1 MKYKVTLIIEEN
13 YGDPKHWDW
22 DNLLDVG
29 GHSSVEVVS
38 TEELED

>member
-13 YGDPKHWDW
+13 YGDPKHWDG

-29 GHSSVEVVS
+29 GDSSVEVVS
-38 TEELED
+38 TEELEY

>member
-13 YGDPKHWDW
+13 YGDPKDWDW
-22 DNLLDVG
+22 DTLLDVG
-29 GHSSVEVVS
+29 GGSSVELVS